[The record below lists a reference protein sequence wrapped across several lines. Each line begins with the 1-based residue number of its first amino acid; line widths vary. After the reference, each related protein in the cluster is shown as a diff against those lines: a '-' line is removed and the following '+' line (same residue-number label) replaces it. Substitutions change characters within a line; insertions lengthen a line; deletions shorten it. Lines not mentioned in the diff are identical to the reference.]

1 MWSVINFETDNTVE
15 VVPSHWFKKNGQC
28 AWPKTT
34 NKKYIHRAVF
44 KKIIPNKTDFNYFDA
59 RCMARNIDNFANAQ
73 RKCEF
78 AKTRS
83 DISSGA
89 DENQYKISKRLK
101 NKKRTLINSSSE
113 SDREQSSDDDDN
125 DMPSLISDTEH
136 NILLDKSNHDN
147 MKRNGWSPLKTKVTD
162 AGVNLLEK
170 NPNTY
175 CNLEKEI
182 SIQKSS
188 TPLIIAG
195 GHSKS
200 FVSGG
205 AKRSLLFDQTDLLK
219 LDSSEIPASKT
230 NYDDSLISAG
240 SSDNGFQK
248 SVLHQLLT
256 MKFEIRTI
264 DEKLNNL
271 TQLVE
276 ENNNNLKSKI
286 NETDI
291 SDNYQ
296 FDDID
301 LPINSLDMLDNLEI
315 KLMNDKTYRAHLVK
329 RLSAIGGKTIKI
341 MVKRIMS
348 ILFMQELL
356 CEFSYNGRGNKKHSF
371 SKLMINKLI
380 FQSVQQIKK
389 FSMIETCTNDIE
401 EVIKYVLIQSP
412 FKLKKNRIL

>member
-1 MWSVINFETDNTVE
+1 
-15 VVPSHWFKKNGQC
+15 
-28 AWPKTT
+28 
-34 NKKYIHRAVF
+34 
-44 KKIIPNKTDFNYFDA
+44 
-59 RCMARNIDNFANAQ
+59 
-73 RKCEF
+73 
-78 AKTRS
+78 
-83 DISSGA
+83 
-89 DENQYKISKRLK
+89 
-101 NKKRTLINSSSE
+101 
-113 SDREQSSDDDDN
+113 
-125 DMPSLISDTEH
+125 
-136 NILLDKSNHDN
+136 
-147 MKRNGWSPLKTKVTD
+147 
-162 AGVNLLEK
+162 
-170 NPNTY
+170 
-175 CNLEKEI
+175 
-182 SIQKSS
+182 
-188 TPLIIAG
+188 
-195 GHSKS
+195 
-200 FVSGG
+200 
-205 AKRSLLFDQTDLLK
+205 
-219 LDSSEIPASKT
+219 
-230 NYDDSLISAG
+230 
-240 SSDNGFQK
+240 
-248 SVLHQLLT
+248 

-348 ILFMQELL
+348 MLFMQELL

-412 FKLKKNRIL
+412 FKLKKKQDSVVVTTMAN